1 MLSKMAMEDLR
12 QLEEDGVSLDWR
24 DAVRL
29 NDLGLRVEEQSLKC
43 GCPVRRMA
51 RIGRHLFEE
60 MTIAQSAEFQRGL
73 RILSLSEFS
82 EKATELAAIAALR
95 FWFSEVSDGPRLATV
110 DSLDRALGLL
120 SEVAQVATLDELF
133 MCLRW
138 LNRVERQDEVRPTDE
153 ARPVDGKEA
162 DEKDADGSDVLLG
175 LSLNGSIVVEASV
188 SEVGRLSVSQL
199 LWAVR
204 QKREMQ
210 EAGQSPHPVA
220 DNAAFVE
227 YARLLEEIR
236 HGKN

>member
-60 MTIAQSAEFQRGL
+60 MTIAQSAEFQKGL

-95 FWFSEVSDGPRLATV
+95 LWFSEVSDKPRLATV
-110 DSLDRALGLL
+110 DSLDKALGLL
-120 SEVAQVATLDELF
+120 SEVAQEATLDELF
-133 MCLRW
+133 VCLRW
-138 LNRVERQDEVRPTDE
+138 LNRVEQQDE

-188 SEVGRLSVSQL
+188 SEVERLSVSQL

-210 EAGQSPHPVA
+210 ESGQSTHPVA